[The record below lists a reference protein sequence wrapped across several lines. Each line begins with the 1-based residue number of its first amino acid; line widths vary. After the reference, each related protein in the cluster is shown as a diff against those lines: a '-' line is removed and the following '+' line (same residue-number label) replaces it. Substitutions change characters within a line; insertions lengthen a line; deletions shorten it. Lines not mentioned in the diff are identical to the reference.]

1 MRQDI
6 TESGYVIKRQAS
18 AAITASESNIDTKG
32 ETCYIQNV
40 GSNIVYID
48 VVTGVDNTKWQIAPG
63 ERSGPWTA
71 RTPTTASAASDSKF
85 YLIGAGVSTLNFIF
99 LRDV

>member
-6 TESGYVIKRQAS
+6 TESGYVIKRQAT
-18 AAITASESNIDTKG
+18 APITTSESNIDTKG

-40 GSNIVYID
+40 GANIVYID
-48 VVTGVDNTKWQIAPG
+48 VVTGVDSTKWQIAAG

-71 RTPTTASAASDSKF
+71 RTATDTKF
-85 YLIGAGVSTLNFIF
+85 YLLGAGVSTLNFIF